1 MSLIYCCFLLQVEFT
16 YVQGSR
22 AYEPPWASVSMFDRG
37 SLYNADYSNPDNS
50 PPTNVARLYPNVRGC
65 GYPPELNC
73 EQFYETYKH
82 NNTNFPCWVST
93 LDSSVAI
100 TALDLER
107 AKSEVLFSLIP
118 LLIFIVFVLY
128 AFCRMG
134 VFAICNP
141 LRMCPDAPDTKVDLP
156 GITPKKLMSFKRG
169 MSIKRT
175 QQPEVNIFNN
185 ENPNNTEQLQIPDT
199 IKEELI
205 EEISDNGGQNEQI
218 VTSAE
223 VLPRKLSSDF
233 MEKSVDDLI
242 EQELKVSNKNPFGT
256 QSSLRSET
264 NTVINELFGEELE
277 RMDQETLLKSKM
289 DVLDLKELQPYDHLI
304 RKRESKSCHKRSPS
318 PSSLNSSL
326 WEYNNDEAESASN
339 NKNSANFTR
348 AKHL

>member
-1 MSLIYCCFLLQVEFT
+1 
-16 YVQGSR
+16 
-22 AYEPPWASVSMFDRG
+22 MFDRG
-37 SLYNADYSNPDNS
+37 SLYNADYSNPDKS
-50 PPTNVARLYPNVRGC
+50 PPANVARLYPNVRGC

-82 NNTNFPCWVST
+82 NNTDFPCWVST

-100 TALDLER
+100 TGLDLER

-156 GITPKKLMSFKRG
+156 GITPKKLMTYKRG

-175 QQPEVNIFNN
+175 QGAQGPEVNIFSN
-185 ENPNNTEQLQIPDT
+185 ENNPINSEQLQIPDT
-199 IKEELI
+199 IKEELT
-205 EEISDNGGQNEQI
+205 EEISDNGDKMNEQI

-223 VLPRKLSSDF
+223 VLPRKLSF
-233 MEKSVDDLI
+233 NASVDELI
-242 EQELKVSNKNPFGT
+242 EQELIKDNKNPFGT

-277 RMDQETLLKSKM
+277 KMDQETLLRSKM

-304 RKRESKSCHKRSPS
+304 RKRDSKSCHKRSPS

-326 WEYNNDEAESASN
+326 WEYNNDEAESASASN
-339 NKNSANFTR
+339 NKSAANFTQR